1 MSETAYLKCLC
12 QQCGGAIEFPA
23 HGVGSTIPCPH
34 CGLNTI
40 LHDPAA
46 RPDLDEETTDTTRP
60 RGRGRQIFLALALIV
75 AAGIAAAWMARR
87 NASSQPDDL
96 SSGTAR
102 TNFSKRGKTA
112 SDVPRTN
119 AAGVESKSVPV
130 VPVKSPKSLDD
141 LKVGVITLEK
151 TKGSSLVH
159 AIGVL
164 KNASDHQRFGVS
176 IELELTDAR
185 GNPAGTARDYRAVI
199 EPRQEW
205 RFRALVLDSKAVSA
219 QVKTIRE
226 EE

>member
-46 RPDLDEETTDTTRP
+46 RPDLHEETADTTRP

-75 AAGIAAAWMARR
+75 AAGIAAVWMTRR
-87 NASSQPDDL
+87 HAGSQGNDD
-96 SSGTAR
+96 T
-102 TNFSKRGKTA
+102 
-112 SDVPRTN
+112 
-119 AAGVESKSVPV
+119 SKSVRTAPSAARSRNTSIETSAVPV
-130 VPVKSPKSLDD
+130 VPVKSPKSPDD

-164 KNASDHQRFGVS
+164 KNASEHQRFGVS